1 MAAPARGLNRGR
13 WNADGMGVRTRQT
26 LRLLVLGVLFVAP
39 AVAQDEPP
47 KPRPAVQFD
56 DRGWPVLPAEA
67 IPATTPPAAPATESR
82 GAPAGSAPAPAPGPM
97 PPTAMPLNPV
107 PLNPMPL
114 NPSSAAS
121 QPSGMQLGSPLLDV
135 FQATRSPAAFQE
147 LGGVIVSWR
156 LTVHGSGGEVLGTRE
171 VTHTADCAFPER
183 DRLEFADGRTYGRL
197 GAQVFVERQGL
208 PWPTLVDS
216 AQHDL
221 ALFGLHLRW
230 PFCFG
235 DAEAYAVLQRD
246 VVTQSGERL
255 TRLVVERRPPA
266 ALEMFGP
273 EADPKPRDRF
283 ELFCDASSGQPRE
296 LVHRLAASLQTRRV
310 VLEDWREVHG
320 VRLPFRRV
328 YVDESMRATT
338 TLELLRLERRRTT
351 ERDFRLH

>member
-1 MAAPARGLNRGR
+1 
-13 WNADGMGVRTRQT
+13 
-26 LRLLVLGVLFVAP
+26 
-39 AVAQDEPP
+39 
-47 KPRPAVQFD
+47 
-56 DRGWPVLPAEA
+56 
-67 IPATTPPAAPATESR
+67 
-82 GAPAGSAPAPAPGPM
+82 
-97 PPTAMPLNPV
+97 
-107 PLNPMPL
+107 
-114 NPSSAAS
+114 
-121 QPSGMQLGSPLLDV
+121 
-135 FQATRSPAAFQE
+135 
-147 LGGVIVSWR
+147 VSWR

-221 ALFGLHLRW
+221 TLFGLQLRW

-235 DAEAYAVLQRD
+235 DAEAYAVLHRD

-283 ELFCDASSGQPRE
+283 ELFCDPSSGQPRE

-310 VLEDWREVHG
+310 VLEDWRDVHG